1 MGFYTNNK
9 DKKSGDGLAITEWND
24 LSNAV
29 AGNSG
34 LTLAINAADKVGI
47 GTTSPGQKLEV
58 AGGNAILNNVFVGDV
73 GHGKNWACF
82 SHSAVATDKK
92 CYALMQNHTGQYTVI
107 NKKSGDGF
115 MSFRVDNEDKMVML
129 DNGNLGI
136 GTKSPSMKL
145 EVSGDV
151 KATKFIGDGS
161 QLTNLSVGATGL
173 NLATKSDSKVGIG
186 TTEPQAKLDVH
197 GDLAISNNLYSN
209 GSIFIKDGRSLIFE
223 RYDRKMFWSIIPFLS
238 YPNHHSLMFKFRNPI
253 PSSNWEV
260 AGSLTPRGGWIS
272 PSDQRIKKDIEPLS
286 NVLEEVMKL
295 QPRSYR
301 WFDSQDNSRK
311 FLGFIAQEV
320 EQVFPDCVSKND
332 DLKGLNYNDFAVMAI
347 AAIKEVKLEYDK
359 RIAALEQELADLKKK
374 VDTGV

>member
-1 MGFYTNNK
+1 M
-9 DKKSGDGLAITEWND
+9 TEWND
-24 LSNAV
+24 LSSAV

-34 LTLAINAADKVGI
+34 LTLAINPEDKIGIGTKAPAAKLEVHGDLKVSDNAEVANVFLGDVDHGELWAGFGHKDAISKTGYGLLQNKDGTLTLINKKSGSGYIGFRVENVDKMVLLDSGNLGI
-47 GTTSPGQKLEV
+47 GTTSP
-58 AGGNAILNNVFVGDV
+58 
-73 GHGKNWACF
+73 
-82 SHSAVATDKK
+82 ST
-92 CYALMQNHTGQYTVI
+92 
-107 NKKSGDGF
+107 
-115 MSFRVDNEDKMVML
+115 
-129 DNGNLGI
+129 
-136 GTKSPSMKL
+136 KL

-151 KATKFIGDGS
+151 TATKFIGDGS
-161 QLTNLSVGATGL
+161 KLTNVGATGL
-173 NLATKSDSKVGIG
+173 NLATTSGSVGIG
-186 TTEPQAKLDVH
+186 TTNPQEKLDVN
-197 GDLAISNNLYSN
+197 GNARINGLLKVNSLLYITDNS
-209 GSIFIKDGRSLIFE
+209 GLLFHEKDYK
-223 RYDRKMFWSIIPFLS
+223 RYWMIIPNWKN
-238 YPNHHSLMFKFRNPI
+238 PNDADLQFFYEDTGPKQI
-253 PSSNWEV
+253 
-260 AGSLTPRGGWIS
+260 AGSLKPRRGWIS

-374 VDTGV
+374 PDTGV